1 MRFTF
6 EQVKTKIEEYGDIL
20 ISTEYK
26 NYRQKLQIKCHN
38 CEDKYEQSYQ
48 MIQKGFWCTETCKA
62 ENYLNRDNS
71 HNGIKKYTYEQV
83 KEIVNKTN
91 NTLCSK
97 EYINGKTKLDIY
109 CNECKTIYQMTFYN
123 FNVLKQGCQNCYI
136 KTRKLP
142 KDTFKE
148 YVESRGDILLEEYT
162 DSRTKIKIQCG
173 KCNII
178 YDITGNSYRNGSGC
192 QPCGIDRT
200 RLSYEDVKNR
210 IEYYGDK
217 LLSLEYINQNSS
229 LQIQCGNCNQI
240 FEKSLSSGGGYQ
252 PFCKF
257 CNSTKL
263 EKQMMTYLKN
273 KNIEFINQKMY
284 KDCLSEKNC
293 QFRFDFYLPSDNVII
308 EADGEQHFKP
318 LRFRSKDYNIQEWFK
333 IIQERDKI
341 KTKYCIDNNIK
352 IIRISYKEIN
362 DKNSF
367 ENTMNNLM
375 KRINN
380 ENYVFSNNELY
391 KYLIDSVN

>member
-6 EQVKTKIEEYGDIL
+6 EQVKTKIEEYGDTL

-26 NYRQKLQIKCHN
+26 NYRQKLKIKCHK
-38 CEDKYEQSYQ
+38 CYDEYEQNYQ
-48 MIQKGFWCTETCKA
+48 MIQKGFWCTETCKT
-62 ENYLNRDNS
+62 ENYINRDNS
-71 HNGIKKYTYEQV
+71 NNGIKKYTYEQV

-109 CNECKTIYQMTFYN
+109 CNECKTIFKMSFYH

-136 KTRKLP
+136 KTRKLLN
-142 KDTFKE
+142 DTFKE
-148 YVESRGDILLEEYT
+148 YVESRGDLLLEDYI
-162 DSRTKIKIQCG
+162 DSRNKIKIKCG
-173 KCNII
+173 ICKNIFEQ
-178 YDITGNSYRNGSGC
+178 TGNSYRKGSGC
-192 QPCGIDRT
+192 PPCGIDRT

-210 IEYYGDK
+210 IEYYGDT
-217 LLSLEYINQNSS
+217 LLSLEYINTRSL

-240 FEKSLSSGGGYQ
+240 FEKTCDVYQ

-263 EKQMMTYLKN
+263 EKTMMTYLKN
-273 KNIEFINQKMY
+273 KNIEFVNQKMY
-284 KDCLSEKNC
+284 KDCLSEHNK
-293 QFRFDFYLPSDNVII
+293 QFRFDFYLPDNNVII
-308 EADGEQHFKP
+308 EADGKQHFIP
-318 LRFRSKDYNIQEWFK
+318 VRFRSKDYNIQEWFK
-333 IIQERDKI
+333 IIQERDLI

-375 KRINN
+375 KKIKN
-380 ENYVFSNNELY
+380 EKYVFSNNELY
-391 KYLIDSVN
+391 KYLKLN

>member
-1 MRFTF
+1 MLKYKMRFTF
-6 EQVKTKIEEYGDIL
+6 EQVKTKIEEYGDTL

-26 NYRQKLQIKCHN
+26 NYRQKLQIKCHK
-38 CEDKYEQSYQ
+38 CDDEYEQSYQ

-91 NTLCSK
+91 NTLCCK
-97 EYINGKTKLDIY
+97 EYINTKTKLDIY

-136 KTRKLP
+136 KTRKLTND
-142 KDTFKE
+142 KFKE
-148 YVESRGDILLEEYT
+148 YVESRGDILLEEYI

-173 KCNII
+173 ICQNIFEQHS
-178 YDITGNSYRNGSGC
+178 NSYRQGAGC
-192 QPCGIDRT
+192 KPCSIDRT
-200 RLSYEDVKNR
+200 RLSYNDVKNR

-217 LLSLEYINQNSS
+217 LLSLEYINTQSL
-229 LQIQCGNCNQI
+229 LQIKCGNCNQT
-240 FEKSLSSGGGYQ
+240 FEKSLKGSYQ

-263 EKQMMTYLKN
+263 EKQIMTYLKN
-273 KNIEFINQKMY
+273 KN
-284 KDCLSEKNC
+284 CLSEHNY
-293 QFRFDFYLPSDNVII
+293 QFRFDFYLPNNNVII
-308 EADGEQHFKP
+308 EADGKQHFVP
-318 LRFRSKDYNIQEWFK
+318 VRFRSKDYDIQEWFK

-380 ENYVFSNNELY
+380 EKYVFSNNELY
-391 KYLIDSVN
+391 KYLIDSIN